1 MHHASDQT
9 RATFD
14 LEEAVY
20 HEVCAYTLTLG
31 DATFLHQ
38 LVVDAWSV
46 QSATPATKPIRICFA
61 LVGLYLHVEE
71 GWTGRAVQQA
81 HMKLAARPEA
91 WPPALLPL
99 HRGAMTACDVLAAPA
114 GEARDAAISQWARAV
129 WTAFAENRGPVVA
142 LLHRRGIL

>member
-1 MHHASDQT
+1 MSDDHANLSS
-9 RATFD
+9 D
-14 LEEAVY
+14 LEEAAY

-38 LVVDAWSV
+38 LVVDAWSA
-46 QSATPATKPIRICFA
+46 QRATSATKPIRLCFA
-61 LVGLYLHVEE
+61 LVGLYLHVEH

-91 WPPALLPL
+91 WPVASLPAM
-99 HRGAMTACDVLAAPA
+99 RGTITARDVLAATA
-114 GEARDAAISQWARAV
+114 GADRDAAISRWAAAV
-129 WTAFAENRGPVVA
+129 WTAFAENRAPVAA